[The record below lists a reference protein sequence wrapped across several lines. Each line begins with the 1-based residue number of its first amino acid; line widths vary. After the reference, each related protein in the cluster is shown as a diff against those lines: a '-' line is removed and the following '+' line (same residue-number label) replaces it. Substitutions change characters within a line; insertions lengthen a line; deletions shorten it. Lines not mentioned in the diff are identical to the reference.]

1 MSKDPASNYYG
12 SSELVDKFTKAYIVN
27 AALDHFCMDALDGTP
42 AQNSYSGAIGD
53 SKQMRDYILSEAA
66 CAVKKFTDTDL
77 PAIPETGYQSNDDIV
92 CQTCGK
98 KYKLIASLRNHWETT
113 ACKTETETRLK
124 EKKVAKVKKGT
135 RKPEDNSDRILNY
148 SKTALT
154 LGLLKLDHDDAIK
167 LGDGERILR
176 LDSIMYLLYKRFH
189 CTKYAYGMLETI
201 MQSKVLLSERLA
213 YRLIWNRVVN
223 HRGKC
228 DTNHPNDLDVE
239 HCNKTFKEEAH
250 SYRGVFTEKT
260 LSRVSRSAMKTENI
274 LKNYDSTTK
283 VVRPSGKHTFA
294 DVSGDIYTLVKQFK
308 ARQVFA
314 SIPGRAHSAFQ
325 TIEANQLQ
333 DLDMEDFR
341 DWLGR
346 SMTKISKKHFYNHS

>member
-1 MSKDPASNYYG
+1 MSKDPASNFYA

-27 AALDHFCMDALDGTP
+27 AAMNHFGIDSLDGAPTH
-42 AQNSYSGAIGD
+42 NSYRGDIGD
-53 SKQMRDYILSEAA
+53 SKQMREYILSEAA
-66 CAVKKFTDTDL
+66 CVVKKFTDTDL
-77 PAIPETGYQSNDDIV
+77 PTIPETGYQSNDDIV
-92 CQTCGK
+92 CQKCGK
-98 KYKLIASLRNHWETT
+98 KYKLISSLRNHEETS
-113 ACKTETETRLK
+113 ACNTETETTLK
-124 EKKVAKVKKGT
+124 KKKVVKVKKGS
-135 RKPEDNSDRILNY
+135 RKQDDTSDRILNY

-176 LDSIMYLLYKRFH
+176 LDSIMFMHYKRFH

-201 MQSKVLLSERLA
+201 LQSKVLLSERLA

-223 HRGKC
+223 HRGKI

-260 LSRVSRSAMKTENI
+260 LSRVSRSAMKTESI
-274 LKNYDSTTK
+274 LRNYDSTTK
-283 VVRPSGKHTFA
+283 VIRPSGKHTFA
-294 DVSGDIYTLVKQFK
+294 DVSGDIYTLARQFK
-308 ARQVFA
+308 TRQVFA
-314 SIPGRAHSAFQ
+314 SIPGRTHSAFQ
-325 TIEANQLQ
+325 SIEANQLQ
-333 DLDMEDFR
+333 DLDMQDFR

-346 SMTKISKKHFYNHS
+346 SMTKISKKHFYDYS